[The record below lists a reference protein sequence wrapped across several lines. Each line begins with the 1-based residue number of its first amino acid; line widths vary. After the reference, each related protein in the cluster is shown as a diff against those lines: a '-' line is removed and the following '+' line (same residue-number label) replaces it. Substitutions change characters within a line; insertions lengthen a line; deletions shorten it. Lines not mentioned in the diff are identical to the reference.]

1 MKFIKFMKTI
11 AVILIAFIVL
21 LSLSCTRL
29 LYLKKD
35 YNPEIILNKKP
46 VNIVFVNIFDYT
58 LPDYVKDKNEI
69 SYNAGV
75 VEFSEGLSSSLSGDK
90 TFNFVIGDTLKKDI
104 PLGQLTTILS
114 KDSINAICMRHKTDM
129 LLTLDSLNIS
139 FTWETHWEE
148 IGKKTKDFYLF
159 VRFYCSLYASS
170 GELINRSLVE
180 KSSLYKSRE
189 ALSALITI
197 KPSIARACE
206 AIKPLAFQ
214 AGQDYVSKFYPTTAY
229 ESRKIY
235 TGKDFKES
243 NELIRILNW
252 DKAIELLDQLAKSP
266 NSKISEKARH
276 NLSVVKEARD
286 SR

>member
-1 MKFIKFMKTI
+1 MKTS
-11 AVILIAFIVL
+11 AFFLIAFIVM

-29 LYLKKD
+29 LLVKKD
-35 YNPEIILNKKP
+35 LDPEIILNKKP
-46 VNIVFVNIFDYT
+46 ANIVFVNIFDYT
-58 LPDYVKDKNEI
+58 LPDYVKEKNEI

-75 VEFSEGLSSSLSGDK
+75 MEFIEGLSSSLSGDK
-90 TFNFVIGDTLKKDI
+90 TIKFVIGDTLKKDI
-104 PLGQLTTILS
+104 PVGQLTTILS

-148 IGKKTKDFYLF
+148 KGKKTKDFYLF

-170 GELINRSLVE
+170 GELINRSMVE
-180 KSSLYKSRE
+180 ESSLYKSRE
-189 ALSALITI
+189 ALSALITF

-206 AIKPLAFQ
+206 AVRPLALQ
-214 AGQDYVSKFYPTTAY
+214 AGQDYVGKFYPTTAF

-243 NELIRILNW
+243 NEFIRIMNW
-252 DKAIELLDQLAKSP
+252 DKAIELLDKLAKSP
-266 NSKISEKARH
+266 DSKISEKARH
-276 NLSVVKEARD
+276 NLSVVKEARN